1 MTFTQVT
8 CVILHLVCSR
18 GLQTFERGRTSQVS
32 YVWLELRTTNMVL
45 STKPW
50 ASWWPTLWLRPPWSF
65 GSSGVV
71 IHLCLSFVSLCVC
84 VSFLRLL
91 LHPWSTSSFFRP
103 RWDRLSV
110 ASQGRS
116 YGTAVKTGCSTSI
129 NRACPQVPWSFG
141 LTWSRQWAVK
151 TFGIIIVA
159 SVSRR
164 PLASVAWS
172 RCVSSCYGP
181 CKQPVHSGLGLI
193 GH

>member
-1 MTFTQVT
+1 
-8 CVILHLVCSR
+8 
-18 GLQTFERGRTSQVS
+18 
-32 YVWLELRTTNMVL
+32 MVL

-141 LTWSRQWAVK
+141 LTWSRKWAVK